1 MDNRKIVNLI
11 MLGLSVLVLNSCEDF
26 LDKEVDTNLT
36 EDKIFS
42 DKHYA
47 PGFLNN
53 IYNDLLTGYTRYD
66 GAMLACGCDE
76 AENSYSG
83 SLVQMFNNG
92 AVNSS
97 LNPDEIWDRMY
108 SGIRKTNIFLEKLNT
123 TIKETNSIP
132 EKDRPGMKGEA
143 YFLRGLFHFELVKR
157 YGRIPYVDKLL
168 TVENA
173 GTVPQINFD
182 EAVERIVN
190 DCDSSFVYLPVSND
204 DANKGR
210 AVRASAMALKSRIL
224 LYAASP
230 LNNPSNDL
238 VKWERAAQAALTVM
252 NMKGPSLGLESKY
265 EYVFSTPFSK
275 EVLLATQPINTNEFE
290 RANFPL
296 SYGGTGHTN
305 PTQALV
311 DAFDTKWGKPITE
324 DANYDPLK
332 PYENRDDRF
341 YAVILYN
348 GAVLKSRP
356 VETFVGGKDG
366 LQSAP
371 TATKTGYYLK
381 KFVDPSVDLDKGTT
395 VRKPWVIFRFAE
407 AYLNYAEALNE
418 AAGPVKEVYDA
429 VYELRKRNYVI
440 TSRARYPA
448 GLSQDQMRERLKK
461 ERQVELAFEEH
472 RFWDLRRWKDAE
484 VVLNKPAIG
493 MKIVFNP
500 ADTTYTYQNFEV
512 ENRVFNPRFSWYPIP
527 RKEVL
532 KGYVKQNTGWE

>member
-1 MDNRKIVNLI
+1 MKRIVYLI
-11 MLGLSVLVLNSCEDF
+11 SLGLSLLILNSCEDF

-42 DKHYA
+42 DLHYA

-53 IYNDLLTGYTRYD
+53 IYNDLLAGYNRYD

-76 AENSYSG
+76 AKNSYSG

-97 LNPDEIWDRMY
+97 LNPDEIWDQMY
-108 SGIRKTNIFLEKLNT
+108 GGIRKTNIFLEKLNT

-132 EKDRPGMKGEA
+132 EKDRPRMKGEA
-143 YFLRGLFHFELVKR
+143 LFLRAMFHFELVKR
-157 YGRIPYVDKLL
+157 YWRIPYVDKVL
-168 TVENA
+168 TVKNA
-173 GTVPQINFD
+173 GDVPQLTFD
-182 EAVERIVN
+182 EVVERIVN
-190 DCDSSFVYLPVSND
+190 DCDTSFVYLPESND

-210 AVRASAMALKSRIL
+210 GVKASAMALKSRIL

-230 LNNPSNDL
+230 LNNTGNDL
-238 VKWERAAQAALTVM
+238 SKWDRAAQAALFLV
-252 NMKGPSLGLESKY
+252 NMRGATIGLESKY
-265 EYVFSTPFSK
+265 EYVFNTPFSK
-275 EVLLATQPINTNEFE
+275 EVLLATQPVNTNEFE
-290 RANFPL
+290 KANFPV
-296 SYGGTGHTN
+296 SYGGTGLTN
-305 PTQALV
+305 PTQNLV

-324 DANYDPLK
+324 DLNYNSSK
-332 PYENRDDRF
+332 PYENRDNRF
-341 YAVILYN
+341 YSVILYN
-348 GAVLKSRP
+348 GAVLKSRQ
-356 VETFVGGKDG
+356 VETYVGGKDG

-395 VRKPWVIFRFAE
+395 VRKPWIIFRFAE

-418 AAGPVKEVYDA
+418 AAGPVQQVYDA

-448 GLSQDQMRERLKK
+448 GLSQSQMRERLKK
-461 ERQVELAFEEH
+461 ERQVEFAFEEH
-472 RFWDLRRWKDAE
+472 RFWDLRRWTDAE
-484 VVLNKPAIG
+484 DVLNKPAMG
-493 MKIVFNP
+493 MRITFNQ
-500 ADTTYTYQNFEV
+500 ADTTFSYQNFEV
-512 ENRVFNPRFSWYPIP
+512 ENRIFNSRFYWYPIP

-532 KGYVKQNTGWE
+532 KGYVKQNPGWE